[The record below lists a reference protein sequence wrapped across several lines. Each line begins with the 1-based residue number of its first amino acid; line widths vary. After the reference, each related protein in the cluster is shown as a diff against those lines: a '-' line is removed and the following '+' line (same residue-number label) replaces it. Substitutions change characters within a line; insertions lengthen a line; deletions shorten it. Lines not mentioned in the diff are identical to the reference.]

1 MTEDELAAAAARGWG
16 GVEVPNAVARRAL
29 RDIPG
34 LIAELAA
41 VRGTVRFEDEP
52 AGFLAAL
59 QAEKEPEA

>member
-1 MTEDELAAAAARGWG
+1 MTEEELAAAVALAWA
-16 GVEVPNAVARRAL
+16 GVEVPNAAAHRSL